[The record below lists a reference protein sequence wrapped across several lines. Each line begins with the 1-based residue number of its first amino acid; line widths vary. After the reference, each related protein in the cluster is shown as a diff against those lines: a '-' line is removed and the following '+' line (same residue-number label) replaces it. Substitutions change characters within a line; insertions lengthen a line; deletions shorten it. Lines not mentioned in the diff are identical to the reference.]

1 MKILVYNPFA
11 GISGDM
17 NLGAMVDV
25 GVPAEYISG
34 ELEKLGLEEFT
45 LSFSRGIKKGISGT
59 RASVEVR
66 HHYKHSHP
74 PHRNLRNIEEIIT
87 GSRLSPGVKNT
98 AMKIFRLV
106 AEAEAKVHGKPVD
119 EVHFHEVG
127 AVDSIVDIVG
137 AAVCFDYLK
146 PDRVISTSVEL
157 GSGCVECAHGTI
169 PVPAPATA
177 EILTGVPVRTGTV
190 SGEAATPTGAA
201 ILKGLVDRFSEASAY
216 TPLRTGYGIGYRDA
230 ELPNVLRVFL
240 AETAE
245 EEIVGQGDGEEQEG
259 KEACLIIECT
269 VDDMVPEYYEP
280 VLDSLFRAGVKDAW
294 LNPVIMK
301 RSRPAVVI
309 SVLTG
314 PESEDSVRRIL
325 LTETTTAGIRE
336 YPVMQT
342 RLGRR
347 TVTRTTAYGELE
359 VKQFSY
365 RGKKIKEKPEF
376 RNVTALAEAAGVTPL
391 EILHSIGGPAAIGG
405 RNDTGETS

>member
-17 NLGAMVDV
+17 NLGALVDV

-45 LSFSRGIKKGISGT
+45 LSFSKGIKKGIAGT

-66 HHYKHSHP
+66 RGRSYP
-74 PHRNLRNIEEIIT
+74 PHRNLRDIEEIIT
-87 GSRLSPGVKNT
+87 VSGLSGSVQAT

-127 AVDSIVDIVG
+127 AIDSIVDIVG

-146 PDRVISTSVEL
+146 PDRVISTPVEL

-177 EILTGVPVRTGTV
+177 EILAGVPVRTGTV

-201 ILKGLVDRFSEASAY
+201 ILKGLVDEFSEASAY

-240 AETAE
+240 AETSEGE
-245 EEIVGQGDGEEQEG
+245 EQGEEQETR
-259 KEACLIIECT
+259 EACLIIECN

-294 LNPVIMK
+294 LTPVIMK
-301 RSRPAVVI
+301 RSRPAAVI

-359 VKQFSY
+359 VKQLFY

-376 RNVTALAEAAGVTPL
+376 RSVTTLAEAAGVTPMEVL
-391 EILHSIGGPAAIGG
+391 RSIGGTAATGG
-405 RNDTGETS
+405 RNDTGEAS